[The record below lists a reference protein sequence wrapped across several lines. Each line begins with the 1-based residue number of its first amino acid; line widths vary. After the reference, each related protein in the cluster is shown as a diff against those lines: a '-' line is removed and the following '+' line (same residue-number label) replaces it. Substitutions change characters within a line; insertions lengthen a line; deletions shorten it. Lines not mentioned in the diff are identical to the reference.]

1 MDQLEKRNR
10 ADLYPSF
17 VLNHA
22 LRNVACNKLL
32 RAISFPV
39 FTVFFFIFMSCGSE
53 QNRPTFLL
61 PNTRLK
67 NLLNSIDFSPFEHKL
82 INLKH

>member
-22 LRNVACNKLL
+22 LRNVVQNKLL

-39 FTVFFFIFMSCGSE
+39 FTVFYFMSWVRTK
-53 QNRPTFLL
+53 QTHILL

-67 NLLNSIDFSPFEHKL
+67 NLLNSY
-82 INLKH
+82 